1 MGEILA
7 LASAFC
13 FGAANVSIMY
23 GAGEQGEDN
32 GAFLSILMTCLSG
45 ASLWFWHVALDG
57 WPVMHTESLLWFAGA
72 GILTIFI
79 GRVFLFNSVQ
89 HLGAVRASAIKR
101 LNPVFSV
108 LIGVLLL
115 NDPFDLG
122 MALGMG
128 LIFASFGVLI
138 WQSLTSSTDPETEAA
153 NTMAK
158 LGRLGF
164 FYGPVSA
171 LAYACGYVARKQGL
185 NITPDASLG
194 TMVGAGTGAIVFLLI
209 ALRVPSYRLAVS
221 STFTSFNPWLY
232 AAGFLSSAGQL
243 LYFAALSHSSISRVA
258 MICSMEAFV
267 TIFITV
273 LLARSFKQLNGPV
286 ILAAA
291 LGVVGTIFIVWQ

>member
-1 MGEILA
+1 MGELLA

-13 FGAANVSIMY
+13 FGAANVTIMR
-23 GAGEQGEDN
+23 GAGAQGEDN

-45 ASLWFWHVALDG
+45 AVLWFWHVAQDG
-57 WPVMHTESLLWFAGA
+57 WPVLQTESLLWFAGA

-79 GRVFLFNSVQ
+79 GRVFLFASVQ

-122 MALGMG
+122 MGLGVL
-128 LIFASFGVLI
+128 LIGASFGVLI
-138 WQSLTSSTDPETEAA
+138 WQSLRSPDSQVSAGGG
-153 NTMAK
+153 TMAK

-194 TMVGAGTGAIVFLLI
+194 TMVGAGVGALVFLLM
-209 ALRVPSYRLAVS
+209 ALRVPSYQLAVRA
-221 STFTSFNPWLY
+221 TFTRFNPWLY
-232 AAGFLSSAGQL
+232 AAGILSSAGQL
-243 LYFAALSHSSISRVA
+243 LYFAALSQSSISRVA
-258 MICSMEAFV
+258 LIGSMEAFV
-267 TIFITV
+267 TIFLSV
-273 LLARSFKQLNGPV
+273 LVARSFRQLNGPV

-291 LGVVGTIFIVWQ
+291 LGVLGTMFIVW